1 MPPEPNST
9 YETASR
15 SAYMFGS
22 QAIAKDP
29 AIASYQMISSE
40 RSSFGR
46 CTPEL
51 QSQRRGIAVDYENHP
66 SDLILLSHVC
76 SQWRTLVAYQTPTF
90 WTQICPLFPEQDG
103 SRPDN
108 LDAEMLNLW
117 FQRSQNLPL
126 SIDFADPVCM
136 TAYGATLPEAV
147 GMMEGFAGILKAI
160 TSQSRRWKK
169 IVLRLGP
176 YLFHEQWSVLMGE
189 VFSRFNSSSAPHLR
203 VITLNCSWHKST
215 WIPSFPRGQLTTIY
229 IRGAISSKQFLEMIA
244 GCKNLRECSIA
255 RVWYIPS
262 LERVMRGNQYRPKAI
277 IKVPKLRILAIHAMG
292 TAQKIF
298 NYLSLPS
305 LTSLAIILDD
315 RPPAET
321 HKTWKVIL
329 LPAFLHL
336 THLAIQPVTN
346 EMLGALTWLPEDA
359 RRSLELSAPRS
370 LHHLSVPH
378 LTGFQA
384 DKDVL
389 LNMLA
394 SRMGR
399 LERNPSYGLRH
410 VHLTDVGEEIEA
422 ITRELQVKLPGLAM
436 NCPWDDE

>member
-1 MPPEPNST
+1 ML
-9 YETASR
+9 
-15 SAYMFGS
+15 GS

-29 AIASYQMISSE
+29 AIACLPDDILRE
-40 RSSFGR
+40 IFFHCLFGR

-51 QSQRRGIAVDYENHP
+51 QSQRHGIAVDYEDHP
-66 SDLILLSHVC
+66 SDPILFSHVC
-76 SQWRTLVAYQTPTF
+76 SRWRTLVAYQTPTF

-108 LDAEMLNLW
+108 LDAEMLDLW

-136 TAYGATLPEAV
+136 TADGATLPEAV

-176 YLFHEQWSVLMGE
+176 YLFHEQWWAQLGPGASSMPMLETCLVNTNYNLSLIPRSVPMGE

-203 VITLNCSWHKST
+203 VITLDCSWHTPT
-215 WIPSFPRGQLTTIY
+215 WIPSFPRAQLTTIH

-262 LERVMRGNQYRPKAI
+262 LERVMRGNQYWPKAI
-277 IKVPKLRILAIHAMG
+277 IKVPKLRTLAIHAMR
-292 TAQKIF
+292 TAPKIID
-298 NYLSLPS
+298 YLSLPS
-305 LTSLAIILDD
+305 LTSLAIVLDD

-321 HKTWKVIL
+321 HKTWKCVAQL
-329 LPAFLHL
+329 GARSRWHL
-336 THLAIQPVTN
+336 THLKI
-346 EMLGALTWLPEDA
+346 LGCKIP
-359 RRSLELSAPRS
+359 
-370 LHHLSVPH
+370 
-378 LTGFQA
+378 
-384 DKDVL
+384 
-389 LNMLA
+389 
-394 SRMGR
+394 
-399 LERNPSYGLRH
+399 
-410 VHLTDVGEEIEA
+410 
-422 ITRELQVKLPGLAM
+422 
-436 NCPWDDE
+436 